1 MNIKKKVKRKKFSLL
16 AIVYFVMSTW
26 VFMDTAGSLLDAAES
41 PLTGREIMFKVDN
54 KPDGIDRRFI
64 LEMTLINKRNRKRVR
79 TVLSYSKDYGKDKK
93 TIMYFEKPADV
104 KGTGFL
110 SFEYDEPS
118 KEDDRWLYLPAL
130 KKVRRISGSSKN
142 DYFMGTDFTYDDM
155 GDRSVDEDTH
165 QLLREEV
172 VEGYPCW
179 VVESVPKDKSYMY
192 SKKMNWIRK
201 DSLIAFKVEFY
212 DQRGTL
218 IKTLTAPVQEKV
230 NGFWTA
236 LKMVMDNTSKE
247 HKTLLEMKDV
257 QYDQGIKDSLFRV
270 STLQRGR
277 IQ

>member
-1 MNIKKKVKRKKFSLL
+1 MNRKQNLKKQKLGSL
-16 AIVYFVMSTW
+16 AIVFFFMPIW
-26 VFMDTAGSLLDAAES
+26 VFLDTGCSLLDAVES
-41 PLTGREIMFKVDN
+41 SPNGRDIMLKVDRR
-54 KPDGIDRRFI
+54 PDGTDRKFI

-110 SFEYDEPS
+110 SIEYDEPS

-172 VEGYPCW
+172 VDGYPCW

-192 SKKMNWIRK
+192 SKKINWIRK
-201 DSLIAFKVEFY
+201 DSLIAFIVEFY

-277 IQ
+277 VQ

>member
-1 MNIKKKVKRKKFSLL
+1 MNKKQNLKKEKLGSL
-16 AIVYFVMSTW
+16 AIVFFLILIW
-26 VFMDTAGSLLDAAES
+26 FFLDTGGSLLDAAES
-41 PLTGREIMFKVDN
+41 SLTGRDIMLKVDN
-54 KPDGIDRRFI
+54 RPDGIDRKSI

-172 VEGYPCW
+172 LEGYPCW
-179 VVESVPKDKSYMY
+179 VVESVPEDKSYMY
-192 SKKMNWIRK
+192 SKRISWIRK

-212 DQRGTL
+212 DRRGTL

-230 NGFWTA
+230 DGYWTA
-236 LKMVMDNTSKE
+236 LKMVMDNTGKE

-257 QYDQGIKDSLFRV
+257 QYDRGIKDSLFRV

-277 IQ
+277 IH

>member
-1 MNIKKKVKRKKFSLL
+1 MNVKKKLKRQKLSSLAMVFL
-16 AIVYFVMSTW
+16 IMLVW
-26 VFMDTAGSLLDAAES
+26 VFVDTAGSLLDAAES
-41 PLTGREIMFKVDN
+41 SLTGRGIMLKVDN
-54 KPDGIDRRFI
+54 RPDGTDRRFI

-79 TVLSYSKDYGKDKK
+79 TVLSYSKDFGKDKK

-142 DYFMGTDFTYDDM
+142 DYFMGTDFNYDDM
-155 GDRSVDEDTH
+155 GDRSVDEDIH

-172 VEGYPCW
+172 LEGNPCW

-192 SKKMNWIRK
+192 SKKIGWIRK
-201 DSLIAFKVEFY
+201 DSLIATKVEFY

-218 IKTLTAPVQEKV
+218 IKTLTVPVQEQV

-247 HKTLLEMKDV
+247 HKTLLEMKEV
-257 QYDQGIKDSLFRV
+257 QYNQGIKDSLFRV

-277 IQ
+277 I